1 MSNGPPPGVAGGTG
15 RVRCSS
21 SGASVGSPPECAH
34 QPQRLVTAP
43 GELFR
48 RMMSGVSLPL
58 VSAGAVAALGSSR
71 PPALGRVGLCALGL
85 SLLCKCLAAAGAL
98 GLAAFLSPG
107 NTVRL
112 DVEAPKY
119 RPSVSLSNVAIDRLL
134 DFVRPPGGGNR
145 PLWPLLH
152 IDVTPGLTNSGKS
165 TLTGDLS
172 MYVMAFVAAIALHGL
187 LVLPTL
193 YLLLTRHQLGP
204 FFRNMVYPM
213 SVALGTS
220 SSSATVPTLIT
231 AMEQGL
237 RVDPRLARFLAPVG
251 ATMNM
256 DGTAIYF
263 IVTVLFVAQKNAI
276 ALTVAQH
283 LVVGALDKNMED
295 CQAIAAPTTSR
306 RITVCLEVGNASSM
320 TGKRRLRRDGA
331 SFSISV
337 DDPAIT
343 HTRLQDEYRL
353 ALKLGL
359 GPGDLLQCNR
369 SAIITCFLPADVK
382 LELWQKFNQLTNAE
396 KADT

>member
-220 SSSATVPTLIT
+220 S
-231 AMEQGL
+231 
-237 RVDPRLARFLAPVG
+237 R
-251 ATMNM
+251 
-256 DGTAIYF
+256 
-263 IVTVLFVAQKNAI
+263 
-276 ALTVAQH
+276 
-283 LVVGALDKNMED
+283 ALDKNMED

>member
-220 SSSATVPTLIT
+220 SRLVCGLATLSTSPTPE
-231 AMEQGL
+231 AG
-237 RVDPRLARFLAPVG
+237 RVVLVHLMISLGIPLDGVG
-251 ATMNM
+251 ILLHTDWVM
-256 DGTAIYF
+256 
-263 IVTVLFVAQKNAI
+263 
-276 ALTVAQH
+276 
-283 LVVGALDKNMED
+283 ALDKNMED